1 MNHPP
6 KIRTRNWVEIN
17 DESRGDYDDDDSNNV
32 DNNKFKTTMISS
44 SLCDY
49 SVAYI
54 LVKGT
59 ITVSNTANDDGAAV
73 NNTNRK

>member
-6 KIRTRNWVEIN
+6 KFRTRNWVEIN
-17 DESRGDYDDDDSNNV
+17 HESRGDYDDDDSNNV